1 MNAAP
6 QRKTFRP
13 LLIRNAINAALAPS
27 EYREA
32 MSRMASAVN
41 IVTTDGPAGMRG
53 VTVAAVVSVS
63 DNPPT
68 VFVCLNRNR
77 EENRWFEK
85 NGRFALNT
93 LCASHVDLARAFSG
107 EGALAMEE
115 RFARGEW
122 TTLVTGAPVLVGARM
137 ALDCVITDVQA
148 VHTHFVV
155 AGEAV
160 AKGELRNDP
169 PLVYFDRSYHL
180 V

>member
-1 MNAAP
+1 M
-6 QRKTFRP
+6 
-13 LLIRNAINAALAPS
+13 LIRNAKNVALTPM

-32 MSRMASAVN
+32 MSRMAGAVN

-53 VTVAAVVSVS
+53 LTVAAAVSVS

-68 VFVCLNRNR
+68 IFVCLNRNR

-85 NGRFALNT
+85 NGRIALNT
-93 LCASHVDLARAFSG
+93 LCAAQVGLARAFGG
-107 EGALAMEE
+107 EGGLEMAE
-115 RFARGEW
+115 RFALGSWR
-122 TTLVTGAPVLVGARM
+122 TLVTGAPILEGARM
-137 ALDCVITDVQA
+137 SLDCVITDVQT
-148 VHTHFVV
+148 VHTHFVI

-169 PLVYFDRSYHL
+169 ALLYVDRSYHS